1 MKITVRLF
9 ATFRDFLPHH
19 AIRSALHLDVE
30 EHTSVAAVLK
40 ALHVPDD
47 LSKIVLI
54 NGLHAAEDSL
64 LADGD
69 VVSVFPP
76 LTGGALN
83 ADQYDRWS
91 ATGGHRLSIA
101 RQSAAG

>member
-9 ATFRDFLPHH
+9 ATFRDFLPQQ
-19 AIRSALHLDVE
+19 AVRSAVRLEVE
-30 EHTSVAAVLK
+30 EDKSVGAVLK
-40 ALHVPDD
+40 ALQVPDD
-47 LSKIVLI
+47 LSRIVLI

-76 LTGGALN
+76 LIGG
-83 ADQYDRWS
+83 
-91 ATGGHRLSIA
+91 LSPM
-101 RQSAAG
+101 QH